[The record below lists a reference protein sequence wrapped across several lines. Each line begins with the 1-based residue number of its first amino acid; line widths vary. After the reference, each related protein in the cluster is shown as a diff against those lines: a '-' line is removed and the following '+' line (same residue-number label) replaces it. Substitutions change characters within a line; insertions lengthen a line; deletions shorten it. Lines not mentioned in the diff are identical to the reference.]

1 MLALF
6 RIVELSS
13 GSITIDGYVHH
24 SAESTNLTLPSIDI
38 STIGLKDLRSK
49 ISIIP
54 QDVCSISL
62 MAEPVLTY

>member
-6 RIVELSS
+6 RIVELSG

-24 SAESTNLTLPSIDI
+24 GAESMILTFSSIDI

-62 MAEPVLTY
+62 IAEPVLIY